1 MYNAFI
7 GRHNLTI
14 TILIFFIIYLIVV
27 NLKPAF
33 LFNRNGTIRN
43 FGLGKSKCSIF
54 PIWLFVIFISILI
67 YLFVLYY
74 IKFA

>member
-14 TILIFFIIYLIVV
+14 TIFIFFIIYVIVV